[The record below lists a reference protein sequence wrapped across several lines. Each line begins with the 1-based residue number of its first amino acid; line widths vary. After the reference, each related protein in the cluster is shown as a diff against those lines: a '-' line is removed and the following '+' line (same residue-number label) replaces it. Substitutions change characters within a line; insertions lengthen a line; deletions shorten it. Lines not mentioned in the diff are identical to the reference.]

1 MFVIALVYNV
11 IHAAALLY
19 QVITLNV
26 AVNSYSNALLTLLMS
41 NQFVEIKGAVF
52 KKVEKEN
59 LFQLTCADVVER
71 FQLWLMLLIIAMRNV
86 VEIGGLSIN
95 SSGLETMTSGAA
107 SADATGVPTST
118 SSILPQA
125 FTLLPRLSGQ
135 VLGPFLVVLGIEML
149 VDWLKHAYVTKFND
163 TQPAIYSRFLDL
175 LARDYYT
182 QAFGDRHDL
191 TRRIGLPVLP
201 LACLFVRSAVQ
212 TYQMFVAAHAPS
224 GGLPAA
230 AAQPLASAK
239 PGAGAALAH
248 VDAMLRRAFVG
259 SGGQAAAA
267 GSGLAAAGDW
277 LAATLL
283 VVVVCLVAF
292 LALLGAKLALGL
304 VLLRWARGR
313 QPGMRER
320 EAARTDVGSRRLG
333 INGMVEVDDEKR
345 RWIYDGD
352 EAGLARLR
360 EKERD
365 RERDRERG
373 RGGDLGAVTRYAM
386 VAKRIW

>member
-95 SSGLETMTSGAA
+95 SGNLETMTSSAA
-107 SADATGVPTST
+107 AANATGVPTST

-175 LARDYYT
+175 LAKDYYT

-212 TYQMFVAAHAPS
+212 TYQMFVAAHAG
-224 GGLPAA
+224 GGLPAGTQPPA
-230 AAQPLASAK
+230 AATAAT
-239 PGAGAALAH
+239 PGAGPALAH
-248 VDAMLRRAFVG
+248 VDAMLRRALA
-259 SGGQAAAA
+259 GGARAPA

-283 VVVVCLVAF
+283 VVVVCLVGF

-313 QPGMRER
+313 QAGARER
-320 EAARTDVGSRRLG
+320 EDRRTDVGSRRLG

-345 RWIYDGD
+345 RRIYEGD

-360 EKERD
+360 DKERE
-365 RERDRERG
+365 RERGKERGG
-373 RGGDLGAVTRYAM
+373 RGGDLAGVTRYSM

>member
-86 VEIGGLSIN
+86 VEIGGLSI
-95 SSGLETMTSGAA
+95 SSLETMTSSAA
-107 SADATGVPTST
+107 AADTTGVPTST

-175 LARDYYT
+175 LAKDYYT

-201 LACLFVRSAVQ
+201 LACLFVRSTVQ

-230 AAQPLASAK
+230 TQPLASAT

-259 SGGQAAAA
+259 GQAPA
-267 GSGLAAAGDW
+267 GSGFAAAGDW

-313 QPGMRER
+313 QPGTRER

-345 RWIYDGD
+345 WWIYDGD

-365 RERDRERG
+365 RERDKERG

>member
-1 MFVIALVYNV
+1 MTSS
-11 IHAAALLY
+11 AAAA
-19 QVITLNV
+19 N
-26 AVNSYSNALLTLLMS
+26 
-41 NQFVEIKGAVF
+41 
-52 KKVEKEN
+52 
-59 LFQLTCADVVER
+59 
-71 FQLWLMLLIIAMRNV
+71 
-86 VEIGGLSIN
+86 
-95 SSGLETMTSGAA
+95 
-107 SADATGVPTST
+107 ATGVPTST

-175 LARDYYT
+175 LAKDYYT

-212 TYQMFVAAHAPS
+212 TYQMFVAAHAPPA
-224 GGLPAA
+224 GLPAGT
-230 AAQPLASAK
+230 QPLVSAT
-239 PGAGAALAH
+239 PGAGAAIAH
-248 VDAMLRRAFVG
+248 VDAMLRRAFVV
-259 SGGQAAAA
+259 GGGGAPA

-313 QPGMRER
+313 QPGARER

-345 RWIYDGD
+345 RRIYEGD

-365 RERDRERG
+365 RERDKERG
-373 RGGDLGAVTRYAM
+373 RGGDLAAVTRYSM